1 MDLFDI
7 NTLRSAVTVLSF
19 ALFIGIMVWTFQR
32 KHRESF
38 EQAAVLPF
46 MDDTSPLATAA
57 QGGKHE

>member
-7 NTLRSAVTVLSF
+7 NTLRSVVTLASF
-19 ALFIGIMVWTFQR
+19 ALFIGIMAWTFQR

-38 EQAAVLPF
+38 DEAAVLPF
-46 MDDTSPLATAA
+46 MDDAADLTPSA